1 MRNIFKRRI
10 IVDRTGRTIHG
21 NSERLIDNGRDR
33 LHYTH
38 RQAAIWCP
46 SCGRPITDVSE
57 RTGLCDY
64 CRIRTC
70 CAHCETHCQVCA
82 RRLCGNC
89 RRGFVG
95 SRIITVCPICLV
107 RLRQRQYFE
116 DQMLVRRASIQ
127 NWALR
132 QQQIN
137 HINALRLQAARSR
150 MMGQIQASRIRTS
163 GQLALIREIN
173 KARLTLAKL
182 RYDYV
187 RHLR

>member
-1 MRNIFKRRI
+1 MRNIFKRKI
-10 IVDRTGRTIHG
+10 IVDKTGRTMLG
-21 NSERLIDNGRDR
+21 NSERLVDNGRNR
-33 LHYTH
+33 LHHTH
-38 RQAAIWCP
+38 RQAVIWCP
-46 SCGRPITDVSE
+46 GCGRPVTDVSE
-57 RTGLCDY
+57 LAGRCDY
-64 CRIRTC
+64 CRTRTC

-95 SRIITVCPICLV
+95 SRIITVCPICLIK
-107 RLRQRQYFE
+107 LRQRQHFE
-116 DQMLVRRASIQ
+116 DQMLMRKAAIQ

-150 MMGQIQASRIRTS
+150 MIGHIQASRIRTN

-173 KARLTLAKL
+173 RVKLALAKMWCNGG
-182 RYDYV
+182 R
-187 RHLR
+187 